1 MTQDKLNQK
10 VEKDF
15 VFQTEQFADVKILR
29 YQVPGFEEL
38 TLKQKKLIYFL
49 SEAARCGRDIL
60 WDQNNKF
67 NLLLRRTLEAI
78 VKSYDGDREEEEF
91 KQFLVY
97 TKRVWFSN
105 GIHHHYSM
113 DKFLP
118 EFSEGFFGKLL
129 ADCNYE
135 LLPLEEGEDVMS
147 LLNKLVPVIFD
158 PGFAAKRVVLD
169 ADKDL
174 IATSANNYYEGL
186 TQKEVEGFYSGID
199 KGDPERPLSVGL
211 NSKLVKEN
219 GEISEKVW
227 KLGGMYSP
235 AIENILVWLEKAV
248 EVAETE
254 KQKDS
259 LIKLIEFYKTGDLK
273 TFDEY
278 SILWVEDLQSRVDVV
293 NGFIEVYGDPLAT
306 KASWESVVNFKD
318 IEATRRTEII
328 SANAQWFEDHSP
340 VDDRFKKKEV
350 KGVSAKVIT
359 VAMLGG
365 DCHPATPIGINLPNA
380 EWIRKEHGSK
390 SVTIDNITFAYYQS
404 SLKSG
409 MVEEFAYS
417 EEEVKRA
424 KDHGYL
430 GGSLH
435 TDLHECL
442 GHGSGQLLPGV
453 GMDALKN
460 YHSTLEEARADLFA
474 LYYIMDPRMVEV
486 GLMPSLEV
494 AKAEYDG
501 YIRNGLMTQL
511 TRIEL
516 GKDIEESHMR
526 NRQLIARWVYEKDA
540 ERKVVEKLSKD
551 GKTYFV
557 VKDYELLRD
566 MFGELLAEVQR
577 IKSEGDFEAGKQLV
591 EEYGVKVDSELHK
604 EVKERFEKLKIAAYA
619 GFINPDYEPVV
630 EDGEIVDV
638 KVSYPMDFT
647 EQMLE
652 YGEKYSFL
660 PNIN

>member
-1 MTQDKLNQK
+1 
-10 VEKDF
+10 
-15 VFQTEQFADVKILR
+15 
-29 YQVPGFEEL
+29 
-38 TLKQKKLIYFL
+38 
-49 SEAARCGRDIL
+49 
-60 WDQNNKF
+60 
-67 NLLLRRTLEAI
+67 
-78 VKSYDGDREEEEF
+78 
-91 KQFLVY
+91 
-97 TKRVWFSN
+97 
-105 GIHHHYSM
+105 
-113 DKFLP
+113 
-118 EFSEGFFGKLL
+118 
-129 ADCNYE
+129 
-135 LLPLEEGEDVMS
+135 
-147 LLNKLVPVIFD
+147 
-158 PGFAAKRVVLD
+158 
-169 ADKDL
+169 
-174 IATSANNYYEGL
+174 
-186 TQKEVEGFYSGID
+186 
-199 KGDPERPLSVGL
+199 
-211 NSKLVKEN
+211 
-219 GEISEKVW
+219 
-227 KLGGMYSP
+227 
-235 AIENILVWLEKAV
+235 
-248 EVAETE
+248 
-254 KQKDS
+254 
-259 LIKLIEFYKTGDLK
+259 
-273 TFDEY
+273 
-278 SILWVEDLQSRVDVV
+278 
-293 NGFIEVYGDPLAT
+293 
-306 KASWESVVNFKD
+306 
-318 IEATRRTEII
+318 
-328 SANAQWFEDHSP
+328 
-340 VDDRFKKKEV
+340 
-350 KGVSAKVIT
+350 
-359 VAMLGG
+359 MLGG

-380 EWIRKEHGSK
+380 EWIRKEYGSK
-390 SVTIDNITFAYYQS
+390 SVTIDNITFAYHQS

-486 GLMPSLEV
+486 GLMPSLKV